1 MYSDVADFTER
12 LKLMSFKGSLKDNA
26 LLNLASLTK
35 AALEAAAYPL
45 NNNQLGVTLYA
56 VNTLLKEK
64 HRRQIIQVPAGHGKS
79 RCIAGIMAA
88 LVYSSIQYKNTDDYE
103 FKIVFTNQ
111 VLLDNDKEKLSV
123 VAKALNAKVDF
134 VAVGVGMQL
143 ENDYKKNLVTI
154 IDEVDCAI
162 IDHDLKLFAFDDN
175 KNRSIIIGL
184 TATAAPLLSALEV
197 QILRKFYGFVIA
209 DSCIDKNNEL
219 VDVDDE
225 ISLAGFMM
233 GASDEINKF
242 ARLVYCRAD

>member
-1 MYSDVADFTER
+1 
-12 LKLMSFKGSLKDNA
+12 
-26 LLNLASLTK
+26 
-35 AALEAAAYPL
+35 
-45 NNNQLGVTLYA
+45 
-56 VNTLLKEK
+56 
-64 HRRQIIQVPAGHGKS
+64 
-79 RCIAGIMAA
+79 MAA

-134 VAVGVGMQL
+134 VVVGVGMQL
-143 ENDYKKNLVTI
+143 EKEYKQNLVTI

-184 TATAAPLLSALEV
+184 TATATPLLSAPEV
-197 QILRKFYGFVIA
+197 QILRDFYGFVIA

-219 VDVDDE
+219 VDVDEE
-225 ISLAGFMM
+225 ISVVDFMM